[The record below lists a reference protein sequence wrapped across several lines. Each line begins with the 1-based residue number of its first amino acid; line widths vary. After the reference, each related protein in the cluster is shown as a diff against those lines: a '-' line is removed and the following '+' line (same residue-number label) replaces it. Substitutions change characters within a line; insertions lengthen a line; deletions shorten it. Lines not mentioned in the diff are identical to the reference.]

1 MEVTDETTFDHM
13 CIEESSRNINDGGDV
28 PLQTRRIRSVH
39 CEDFCSVDSCM
50 YGGYSSLLD

>member
-1 MEVTDETTFDHM
+1 MTDETTFDHM